1 MDINPFALFLQYITV
16 PSVILGALLITIYKV
31 TGNRNK
37 KGKNLDKTV
46 PSTLGCI
53 VFPILFIN
61 FIGFACLLF
70 AYFSSV

>member
-16 PSVILGALLITIYKV
+16 PSAILGALLITIYKV

-53 VFPILFIN
+53 VFPIVFIN
-61 FIGFACLLF
+61 VVGFAWMLI
-70 AYFSSV
+70 AYFRSI